1 MANKAKSHSGAW
13 KRFKITKK
21 WKVLTS
27 KACNNHL
34 LTNKGKTNKKS
45 PYWKELSK
53 ANSKMVK
60 NLLPYK

>member
-1 MANKAKSHSGAW
+1 MKG
-13 KRFKITKK
+13 
-21 WKVLTS
+21 LTS

-34 LTNKGKTNKKS
+34 LTNKGKTNKKVLI
-45 PYWKELSK
+45 ERVIK